1 MVRMPTEEPAIQ
13 DLLEAAVT
21 RRELSPSAASNLK
34 TWLDGPA
41 GQEHVASRE
50 RVITALKN
58 NDAAWLEPL
67 FWEVIP
73 FGTGGRRGPMADFG
87 TATLNRR
94 TVAESA
100 DGLARYL
107 RAQCGMLAEQSVIIA
122 YDSRHRSEEFA
133 RLAATVLV
141 GNGLNVLLFPD
152 PRATPELSFGVRH
165 WRCAAG
171 IMISASHNPPSDN
184 GVKVYWSDG
193 GQVLPPHDRGI
204 IDAVMTAGQI
214 PLADYEESLATGRIR
229 LLDDNTD
236 EAYLAAIMRTTG
248 PVQPRDVRILYSP
261 LHGVGESSVAQALR
275 AAGCENVEVFAP
287 HRSIDGGFPNVSE
300 HLPNPERPQV
310 FEPLRDRAQEWSA
323 DVVMATDPDADR
335 LGALLPDRDGTFHY
349 ISGNRLAVLLTDHVL
364 RQRVQS
370 GSLASD
376 DYLVLTLVTTP
387 LVTALGRSHGVRV
400 IDQLLVGFKHIGATM
415 EREGAERLLF
425 GCEES
430 HGYLA
435 GDYCRDKDAAVAAVL
450 LAQAVAT
457 ARASGEWLWE
467 RFDAIEREHGV
478 HEERQVSL
486 TRRGSAGQAEIRK
499 IMQAMREAPPKVLGD
514 CRVEFIRDYESGTI
528 RRPAGAH
535 PQPLDGPRGQL
546 VFFDGHAGSVR
557 LSLGGRPSGTEP
569 KIKFYLFA
577 QAEVPTEDDLA
588 TVRSGVSAALDNLE
602 RDVREWVDTVCA
614 AS

>member
-13 DLLEAAVT
+13 DLIEAAVA

-41 GQEHVASRE
+41 GQEDLTSRE
-50 RVITALKN
+50 RVLAALKN

-107 RAQCGMLAEQSVIIA
+107 RSQRGPTSEQSVIIA

-133 RLAATVLV
+133 RLTAMVLV
-141 GNGLNVLLFPD
+141 GHGLKVLLFPE

-165 WRCAAG
+165 WQCAAG
-171 IMISASHNPPSDN
+171 VMISASHNPPSDN

-204 IDAVMTAGQI
+204 IDAVMKAGQI
-214 PLADYEESLATGRIR
+214 PLADFEESIASGRIR

-236 EAYLAAIMRTTG
+236 QAYLAAIVRTTG
-248 PVQPRDVRILYSP
+248 SVEPRDVRILYSP
-261 LHGVGESSVAQALR
+261 LHGVGESSVARALS
-275 AAGCENVEVFAP
+275 AAGCENVEIFAP
-287 HRSIDGGFPNVSE
+287 HRAIDGDFPNVSE

-310 FEPLRDRAQEWSA
+310 FEPLRERAQECSA

-335 LGALLPDRDGTFHY
+335 LGAMLPDRKGIFHY
-349 ISGNRLAVLLTDHVL
+349 ISGNRLAVLLADHVL
-364 RQRVQS
+364 RHRATR
-370 GSLASD
+370 GTLTPD

-415 EREGAERLLF
+415 EREGAERFLF

-499 IMQAMREAPPKVLGD
+499 IMKAMREAPPPVLGE
-514 CRVEFIRDYESGTI
+514 CRVDFIRDYESGTI
-528 RRPAGAH
+528 RSPASAH

-557 LSLGGRPSGTEP
+557 VSLGGRPSGTEP

-577 QAEVPTEDDLA
+577 QADVAPDGDLTE
-588 TVRSGVSAALDNLE
+588 VRSDVSAALDDLE
-602 RDVREWVDTVCA
+602 RDLREWVDAVCA
-614 AS
+614 AP

>member
-1 MVRMPTEEPAIQ
+1 MVRMSTEELAIQ
-13 DLLEAAVT
+13 DLIDAAVT
-21 RRELSPSAASNLK
+21 RRELSASGASHLK

-41 GQEHVASRE
+41 GQEDHSARE
-50 RVITALKN
+50 RVLTALKS
-58 NDAAWLEPL
+58 NDTAWLEPL

-107 RAQCGMLAEQSVIIA
+107 RAQNNTQSEQTVIIA

-133 RLAATVLV
+133 RLTATVLA
-141 GNGLNVLLFPD
+141 GHGLNVLLFPE

-165 WRCAAG
+165 WGCAAG
-171 IMISASHNPPSDN
+171 VMISASHNPPSDN
-184 GVKVYWSDG
+184 GVKMYWSDG

-204 IDAVMTAGQI
+204 IDAVMTASQI

-229 LLDDNTD
+229 RLDDDTD
-236 EAYLAAIMRTTG
+236 REYLAAIVRTTG
-248 PVQPRDVRILYSP
+248 PVEPPDVRILYSP
-261 LHGVGESSVAQALR
+261 LHGVGESSVARALE
-275 AAGCENVEVFAP
+275 AAGCANLEIFAP
-287 HRSIDGGFPNVSE
+287 HRAIDGGFPNVSE
-300 HLPNPERPQV
+300 HLPNPERREV
-310 FEPLRDRAQEWSA
+310 FEPLRERAREWSA

-335 LGALLPDRDGTFHY
+335 LGALLPDREGTFHY
-349 ISGNRLAVLLTDHVL
+349 ISGNRLAVLLTDHIL
-364 RQRVQS
+364 RQRAQS
-370 GSLASD
+370 GALTPD

-415 EREGAERLLF
+415 EREGAERFLF

-450 LAQAVAT
+450 LAQAVAM
-457 ARASGEWLWE
+457 ARARGEWLWD

-499 IMQAMREAPPKVLGD
+499 IMRAMREAPPPVLGE
-514 CRVEFIRDYESGTI
+514 CHVEFIRDYESGTL
-528 RRPAGAH
+528 RSPAGTR

-546 VFFDGHAGSVR
+546 VFFDGRAGRIR

-577 QAEVPTEDDLA
+577 RADVAPDSELGE
-588 TVRSGVSAALDNLE
+588 VRSSVTLALDNLE
-602 RDVREWVDTVCA
+602 RDLREWVDTVCA